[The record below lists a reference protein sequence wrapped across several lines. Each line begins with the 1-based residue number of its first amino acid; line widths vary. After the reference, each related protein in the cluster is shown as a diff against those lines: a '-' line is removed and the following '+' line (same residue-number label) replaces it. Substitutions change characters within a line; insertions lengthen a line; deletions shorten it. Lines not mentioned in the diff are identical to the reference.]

1 MNHFKIGLI
10 CRLILLFLT
19 LCCSISKAFVIQDL
33 SQENIMGIYYL
44 DNEPISIEIKDGFI
58 EKINR
63 NAEMNG
69 EGDQLYIA
77 PGFIDIQVNGYL
89 SYSFNSEGLE
99 VGQVK
104 EITSAFRR
112 FGVTTYLPTLTSN
125 SFEIILNNFT
135 ILNEAMKDPDVGMS
149 IPGFHLEGP
158 YISAEDGFRGAHNL
172 QWIRDPDWDE
182 FMKWQEAS
190 GKNILIITLAPELEG
205 AIDFIDKC
213 RQENIVVALGHHNG
227 SADIIKS
234 AVDAGA
240 EISTHLGNGCANFIH
255 RHDNPLWPQL
265 ADDRLM
271 ASLIADGY
279 HLRPEEIRT
288 FYKVKGVER
297 TILVSD
303 VTSLGGM
310 PPGNYELFGQK
321 VVMTSQGKITMPSQD
336 VLAGASYLITTGIEN
351 IMRFTGCSLADA
363 VHMVS
368 RNPARLLGL
377 DDRGEIRVGKR
388 ADLVLFNLDNGKL
401 TIRKTIVAGKEVF
414 NSLTE

>member
-1 MNHFKIGLI
+1 M
-10 CRLILLFLT
+10 LFLV
-19 LCCSISKAFVIQDL
+19 LGCSMSKAYAGVQDL
-33 SQENIMGIYYL
+33 SQEVIEGIYYL
-44 DNEPISIEIKDGFI
+44 DNKPISIEIKNGLI

-63 NAEMNG
+63 NVETND
-69 EGDQLYIA
+69 EGDQMFIA
-77 PGFIDIQVNGYL
+77 PGFIDLQVNGYL
-89 SYSFNSEGLE
+89 SYSFSSERLE

-104 EITSAFRR
+104 EITSALWRS
-112 FGVTTYLPTLTSN
+112 GITTYLPTLTSN
-125 SFEIILNNFT
+125 SFELILKNFN
-135 ILNEAMKDPDVGMS
+135 ILNEALKDPDIRMS
-149 IPGFHLEGP
+149 IPGYHLEGP

-172 QWIRDPDWDE
+172 TWIRNPDWDE
-182 FMKWQEAS
+182 FMKWYEAS
-190 GKNILIITLAPELEG
+190 GEHILMITLAPELEG
-205 AIDFIDKC
+205 AIDFIEKC

-227 SADIIKS
+227 SADIIKR

-240 EISTHLGNGCANFIH
+240 EIATHLGNGCANFIH

-271 ASLIADGY
+271 ASLIVDGY

-321 VVMTSQGKITMPSQD
+321 VVMTPQGKITMPSQD

-351 IMRFTGCSLADA
+351 IMHFTGCSLADA

-377 DDRGEIRVGKR
+377 DDRGDISVGKR
-388 ADLVLFNLDNGKL
+388 ADLVLFSLENGKL
-401 TIRKTIVAGKEVF
+401 TVNKTIVSGKEVF